1 MTTELSN
8 TVKQT
13 LYYKP
18 AKPIERPF
26 PTYPELHEKEKR
38 AKALA
43 NAETL
48 LAEQPKIVQ
57 ITVNKRYDV
66 LLKEQGIERANAYLA
81 KNFCERIYPRVEQ
94 VTKRYCLT
102 NKNSETYRFFNWFN
116 AMPDMSRKS
125 LESLALELSAFVFTT
140 LSDLSKKRT
149 DEGDLKIAHMLYM
162 EAAVITQAYHQE
174 PPRLAKLTKRYF
186 NEKDAFI
193 AIAQMTSEKWWLN
206 RLRRH
211 ASEWREHLHI
221 ALTNVSKCSSL
232 YASSMA
238 MSEWKEQ
245 KRRTREFLKSMELE
259 DEDGNRF
266 SLIDKYYGSVAN
278 PAIRRTEMMVRIRGF
293 ENICNELGYIAEF
306 YTLTAPSK
314 YHATTI
320 HGHRNRKWNGSSP
333 ADTQRYLS
341 KVWSKVRAKLHR
353 NDLRIFGIR
362 VAEPHHDATPHWHML
377 FFMLPEQADSIRE
390 ILREYAFEEDE
401 NELTTAKSRKA
412 RFHAE
417 AIDPEKGSATGYVA
431 KYISKNVDG
440 YALDDELD
448 DESGKPMKEA
458 AMAAA
463 AWAGRWRIRQF
474 QFIGGA
480 PVTVYRE
487 LRKMADHDTAVGLDV
502 EFAVVHDAADSGDWA
517 GYINAQGG
525 PFVRR
530 DDLIARLWYQESEE
544 TNAYGEEIIRVKG
557 VFSPLVG
564 SDSPIITRLKS
575 WKIVKKLDE
584 AIAESVFSDA
594 NASPRSSVNNC
605 TGSQST
611 VKGNERLITDII
623 HRAAEI
629 NIIIDPHNEKDM
641 ALSLAKG
648 ASITINGRS
657 TRFYDNGH
665 IQQVE
670 TKTSKTQKT
679 LNKCKQVLSKIQS
692 IIGKNNVYENQS
704 N

>member
-1 MTTELSN
+1 MTTVSSN
-8 TVKQT
+8 IVNQT

-18 AKPIERPF
+18 IQPIERPF

-43 NAETL
+43 SAETL
-48 LAEQPKIVQ
+48 LSEQPKIVQ
-57 ITVNKRYDV
+57 ITVNKRYDT
-66 LLKEQGIERANAYLA
+66 LLKEQGLERANAYLS
-81 KNFCERIYPRVEQ
+81 KNFVERTYPRIEL
-94 VTKRYCLT
+94 VTKRYCLPR
-102 NKNSETYRFFNWFN
+102 KNSETYRFFNWFN

-125 LESLALELSAFVFTT
+125 LESLALELSAFIFTT
-140 LSDLSKKRT
+140 LADISKKRT
-149 DEGDLKIAHMLYM
+149 DEGDLKIAHILYT
-162 EAAVITQAYHQE
+162 EAATITRAYRQD
-174 PPRLAKLTKRYF
+174 PPRLEKLSKRYF

-193 AIAQMTSEKWWLN
+193 AIAQMTSEKWWLG

-211 ASEWREHLHI
+211 ATEWREHLHI
-221 ALTNVSKCSSL
+221 ALTNVSKRTSI
-232 YASSMA
+232 YASAMA

-259 DEDGNRF
+259 DEEGNRF

-353 NDLRIFGIR
+353 KDLRIFGIR

-390 ILREYAFEEDE
+390 ILKEYAFQEDE
-401 NELTTAKSRKA
+401 SELSTAKARKA

-417 AIDPEKGSATGYVA
+417 AIDPDKGSATGYVA

-440 YALDDELD
+440 YALDGELD
-448 DESGKPMKEA
+448 DESGRPMKEA

-463 AWAGRWRIRQF
+463 AWSGRWRIRQF

-530 DDLIARLWYQESEE
+530 DDLIARLFYQESEE
-544 TNAYGEEIIRVKG
+544 TNIYGEDIIRVKG
-557 VFSPLVG
+557 VFSALVG

-584 AIAESVFSDA
+584 AIAESAFSDA

-605 TGSQST
+605 TQARRTIKDKET
-611 VKGNERLITDII
+611 VITDIV
-623 HRAAEI
+623 RKAKEI
-629 NIIIDPHNEKDM
+629 GITLDPEKDPFM
-641 ALSLAKG
+641 IHSIARG
-648 ASITINGRS
+648 AIYTENGQS
-657 TRFYDNGH
+657 VKFHANGH
-665 IQQVE
+665 IQKIVFKSDKVKKSLARCEQAM
-670 TKTSKTQKT
+670 SR
-679 LNKCKQVLSKIQS
+679 IQS
-692 IIGKNNVYENQS
+692 LIGN
-704 N
+704 

>member
-1 MTTELSN
+1 MAFETNNS
-8 TVKQT
+8 VMQA
-13 LYYKP
+13 LYHKP

-48 LAEQPKIVQ
+48 LSEQPKIVQ

-66 LLKEQGIERANAYLA
+66 LLKEQGLERANAYLA

-140 LSDLSKKRT
+140 LADLSKKRT
-149 DEGDLKIAHMLYM
+149 DEGDLKIAHMLYT
-162 EAAVITQAYHQE
+162 EAAAITQAYHQE

-211 ASEWREHLHI
+211 ASEWREHLYI
-221 ALTNVSKCSSL
+221 ALTNVSKRSSL

-341 KVWSKVRAKLHR
+341 KVWSKMRAKLHR

-390 ILREYAFEEDE
+390 ILRKYAFEEDE
-401 NELTTAKSRKA
+401 SELITAKARKA

-584 AIAESVFSDA
+584 ASAESVFSDA

-605 TGSQST
+605 TQVLGT
-611 VKGNERLITDII
+611 VKDKNVAINNIVD
-623 HRAAEI
+623 AAKSIGI
-629 NIIIDPHNEKDM
+629 NFDPDKDKPM
-641 ALSLAKG
+641 LLSLWKG
-648 ASITINGRS
+648 AVYTENGQS
-657 TRFYDNGH
+657 VRFHGNGH
-665 IQQVE
+665 IQKIV
-670 TKTSKTQKT
+670 TKEQKRKSHQENFKIT
-679 LNKCKQVLSKIQS
+679 LVNINILKN
-692 IIGKNNVYENQS
+692 IG
-704 N
+704 